1 MEGHGGAYAHFSR
14 HHHWNFV
21 CPMMGH
27 LPQFEK
33 QNVKFPSNAWGMNG
47 LGIDRAE
54 QQLQTTAIYKAFAD
68 LAVSTA
74 STVT

>member
-1 MEGHGGAYAHFSR
+1 
-14 HHHWNFV
+14 
-21 CPMMGH
+21 MMGH

-33 QNVKFPSNAWGMNG
+33 QNVKCPSNAWGMNG
-47 LGIDRAE
+47 LGIDRAK